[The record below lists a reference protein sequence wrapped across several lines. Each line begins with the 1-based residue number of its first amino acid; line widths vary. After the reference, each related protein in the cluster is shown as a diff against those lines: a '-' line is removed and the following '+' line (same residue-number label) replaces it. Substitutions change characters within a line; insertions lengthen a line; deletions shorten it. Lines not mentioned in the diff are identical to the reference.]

1 MGLTHDLQVCMDTS
15 DWLQGCSPGGVNDLE
30 MGMDSSASS
39 GDIMTCTSRQ
49 QPMLETTRLRPQ
61 NDQALKCPRCDST
74 HTKFCYYNNYS
85 LSQPRYF
92 CKTCRRYWTK
102 GGSLRNIPVGGGC
115 RKNTKRSSTSSSTT
129 GVVKKSSP
137 STSTS
142 TDLHLSTTFPH
153 EVLQMPHFCTT
164 LLGDHHNDIGGI
176 NFMESKFDGILG
188 NPIIDPM
195 RTQTDFMASTDLGI
209 VGGLGGHHG
218 FTFSS
223 TTANHIPHHHSSSTM
238 CTPYGINSLSGNI
251 NYSSSSTVGNIV
263 DSCQRFVVPFEA
275 THEDPNESTINEMKP
290 NKQILS
296 LDWQDQQQGCSEIGK
311 DPFGYFSNLGSWNP
325 NGVMS
330 TGFGSSA
337 TNSLV

>member
-15 DWLQGCSPGGVNDLE
+15 DWLQGSSPGGVNDMD

-49 QPMLETTRLRPQ
+49 QPMLETRRLRPQ
-61 NDQALKCPRCDST
+61 HDQALKCPRCDST

-85 LSQPRYF
+85 LSQPR
-92 CKTCRRYWTK
+92 
-102 GGSLRNIPVGGGC
+102 NIPVGGGC

-129 GVVKKSSP
+129 GVVKKLSP
-137 STSTS
+137 STVTS

-223 TTANHIPHHHSSSTM
+223 TTANNIPHHHSSSAM

-251 NYSSSSTVGNIV
+251 NYSSSSTVGNMV

-296 LDWQDQQQGCSEIGK
+296 LDWQDQQQG
-311 DPFGYFSNLGSWNP
+311 FGYFSNLGSWNP

-330 TGFGSSA
+330 AGFGSSA

>member
-1 MGLTHDLQVCMDTS
+1 MGLTDLQVCMDTS
-15 DWLQGCSPGGVNDLE
+15 DWLQGSSTPGGVNDLE

-49 QPMLETTRLRPQ
+49 PTMLERRLRPQ
-61 NDQALKCPRCDST
+61 HDQGLIKCPRCDST

-115 RKNTKRSSTSSSTT
+115 RKNTKRSSSSSTT
-129 GVVKKSSP
+129 TTSGVKRSS
-137 STSTS
+137 TTTTS
-142 TDLHLSTTFPH
+142 TDLHLSTTFP

-164 LLGDHHNDIGGI
+164 LLGDHQNDIGGI

-188 NPIIDPM
+188 SQIDPM

-223 TTANHIPHHHSSSTM
+223 TTTNNINIPHHHHSSTM
-238 CTPYGINSLSGNI
+238 CTPYGISLSGN
-251 NYSSSSTVGNIV
+251 NYSSSTVENIV

-275 THEDPNESTINEMKP
+275 THENPNESTIEMKP
-290 NKQILS
+290 NKHILS
-296 LDWQDQQQGCSEIGK
+296 LDWQDQQQGCSEFGK

-325 NGVMS
+325 NGLTS

-337 TNSLV
+337 TNPLV